1 MKNQR
6 DSFAFLILK
15 TKNLEK
21 KPERNMSMA
30 AFIKLEDSPMFQKQL
45 RSLEHTTDD
54 LRDRCQKLFKGCKKY
69 MEVLGESQNGDLM
82 FAESLEAFG
91 GGLDDPLSVSLGGP
105 IIMKFISALR
115 ELATY
120 KELIRSQVE
129 HVLVDRV
136 NQFLSVDLRDVK
148 ESRRRFDKAASTY
161 DQAREKFSSLKKNAR
176 DEVVT
181 ELEEEL
187 HNSKSTFERSRFN
200 LVNAITNVEAKK
212 KYEFLES
219 FSAIMDAHL
228 RYFKLGNDLLSQ
240 MEPFVHQV
248 LTYAQQSKEQASIE
262 QDKLAKRIQEFR
274 TQAQLNHLR
283 GSSNLGTSTSSIA
296 SNGVG
301 MNSDKN
307 IDAIMQSS
315 AEGAVQ
321 TIKQGYLLKRCS
333 SLRADWKR
341 RFFVLDSLGN
351 LYYYRIKGAQ
361 MGSPSSHPSGVDN
374 HSSVFG
380 RFRTRYRS
388 SSSGEEN
395 IGCHTVDLHT
405 STIKLDAEDTDLRLC
420 FRIISPLKSYT
431 LQAESEA
438 ERADWMNKITGV
450 IASLLNS
457 HLQKFDA
464 SKNDIDRSND
474 TNSASLNVQGAA
486 NDENALVSV
495 RVNQSDSVSKILRE
509 VPGNDK
515 CADCGASEPDWASL
529 NLGIL
534 ICIECSGIHRNLGV
548 HISKVRSITL
558 DVRVWEPT
566 ILDLFC
572 ALGNSYCNSVWEE
585 LLLLPSDGST
595 NVDATQS
602 ASKPSPKDA
611 FHEKEKY
618 ILAKYVE
625 KQVVNKD
632 AFAPNNN
639 CATLLWEAVRSNNVK
654 DVYRI
659 IVVSDVNIINTIYDE
674 VEGATKY
681 HEIHEN
687 DSKLGFQDSQKKHQ
701 NPAAC
706 QGIKLCFQGC
716 SLLHLACNGETPVML
731 ELLLQFG
738 ADINRRD
745 FHGRT
750 PLQHCIGNGK
760 HHLAKFLLRRGARA
774 SIKDYGGLSALDRA
788 MEKGAIKDEELFVL
802 LTKSE

>member
-1 MKNQR
+1 
-6 DSFAFLILK
+6 
-15 TKNLEK
+15 
-21 KPERNMSMA
+21 MSMA
-30 AFIKLEDSPMFQKQL
+30 AFIKLEDSPMFQKQV
-45 RSLEHTTDD
+45 RGLEQTTDD
-54 LRDRCQKLFKGCKKY
+54 LRDRCQKLYKGCKKY
-69 MEVLGESQNGDLM
+69 MEVLGETQNGDIM

-136 NQFLSVDLRDVK
+136 SQFLSDDLRDVK

-161 DQAREKFSSLKKNAR
+161 DQARERFSSLKKNAR

-200 LVNAITNVEAKK
+200 LVNAITNVDAKK

-228 RYFKLGNDLLSQ
+228 RYFKLGHDLLSQ
-240 MEPFVHQV
+240 MEPFIHQV

-274 TQAQLNHLR
+274 TQAELNHLR

-307 IDAIMQSS
+307 IEAIMQSS

-321 TIKQGYLLKRCS
+321 TIKQGYLLKRSS

-380 RFRTRYRS
+380 RFRTKYRS
-388 SSSGEEN
+388 SSAGEEN
-395 IGCHTVDLHT
+395 LGCRTVDLHT

-438 ERADWMNKITGV
+438 ERVDWMNKITGV

-464 SKNDIDRSND
+464 SKNDIDGSKN
-474 TNSASLNVQGAA
+474 TYAASLNVQGAF
-486 NDENALVSV
+486 NDEKALASV
-495 RVNQSDSVSKILRE
+495 RVNQPDSVSKILRE

-566 ILDLFC
+566 ILDLFRT
-572 ALGNSYCNSVWEE
+572 LGNSYCNSVWEE
-585 LLLLPSDGST
+585 LLQLPNDELT
-595 NVDATQS
+595 NVDAIQS

-625 KQVVNKD
+625 KQVVNKE
-632 AFAPNNN
+632 AFAPYSNR
-639 CATLLWEAVRSNNVK
+639 ATLIWEAVRSNKVK

-659 IVVSDVNIINTIYDE
+659 IVASDVNIINTIYDE
-674 VEGATKY
+674 VEGATMY

-687 DSKLGFQDSQKKHQ
+687 DSKLGLQDSQKKHQ

-706 QGIKLCFQGC
+706 QGIKLCLQGC

-738 ADINRRD
+738 SDINRRD

-750 PLQHCIGNGK
+750 PLQHCIGNGR

-788 MEKGAIKDEELFVL
+788 MEMGAIKDEELFIL

>member
-1 MKNQR
+1 
-6 DSFAFLILK
+6 
-15 TKNLEK
+15 
-21 KPERNMSMA
+21 MA
-30 AFIKLEDSPMFQKQL
+30 AFIKLEDSPMFQKQV
-45 RSLEHTTDD
+45 RGLEQTTDD
-54 LRDRCQKLFKGCKKY
+54 LRDRCQKLYKGCKKY
-69 MEVLGESQNGDLM
+69 MEVLGETQNGDIM

-136 NQFLSVDLRDVK
+136 SQFLSDDLRDVK

-161 DQAREKFSSLKKNAR
+161 DQARERFSSLKKNAR

-200 LVNAITNVEAKK
+200 LVNAITNVDAKK

-228 RYFKLGNDLLSQ
+228 RYFKLGHDLLSQ
-240 MEPFVHQV
+240 MEPFIHQV

-274 TQAQLNHLR
+274 TQAELNHLR

-307 IDAIMQSS
+307 IEAIMQSS

-321 TIKQGYLLKRCS
+321 TIKQGYLLKRSS

-380 RFRTRYRS
+380 RFRTKYRS
-388 SSSGEEN
+388 SSAGEEN
-395 IGCHTVDLHT
+395 LGCRTVDLHT

-438 ERADWMNKITGV
+438 ERVDWMNKITGV

-464 SKNDIDRSND
+464 SKNDIDGSKN
-474 TNSASLNVQGAA
+474 TYAASLNVQGAV
-486 NDENALVSV
+486 NDEKALASV
-495 RVNQSDSVSKILRE
+495 RVNQPDSVSKILRE

-515 CADCGASEPDWASL
+515 CAECGASEPDWASL

-566 ILDLFC
+566 ILDLFRT
-572 ALGNSYCNSVWEE
+572 LGNSYCNSVWEE
-585 LLLLPSDGST
+585 LLQLPNDELT
-595 NVDATQS
+595 NVDAIQS

-625 KQVVNKD
+625 KQVVNKE
-632 AFAPNNN
+632 AFAPYSNR
-639 CATLLWEAVRSNNVK
+639 ATLIWEAVRSNKVK
-654 DVYRI
+654 DVYQI

-674 VEGATKY
+674 VEGATMY

-687 DSKLGFQDSQKKHQ
+687 DSKLGLQDSQKKHQ

-706 QGIKLCFQGC
+706 QGIKLCLQGC

-738 ADINRRD
+738 SDINRRD

-750 PLQHCIGNGK
+750 PLQHCIGNGR

-788 MEKGAIKDEELFVL
+788 MEMGAIKDEELFIL

>member
-1 MKNQR
+1 
-6 DSFAFLILK
+6 
-15 TKNLEK
+15 
-21 KPERNMSMA
+21 MSMA
-30 AFIKLEDSPMFQKQL
+30 AFIKLEDSPMFQKQV
-45 RSLEHTTDD
+45 RSLEQTTDD
-54 LRDRCQKLFKGCKKY
+54 LRDRCQKLYKGCKKY
-69 MEVLGESQNGDLM
+69 MEVLGEAQNGELM

-105 IIMKFISALR
+105 IIMKFISTLR

-136 NQFLSVDLRDVK
+136 NQFLTVDLRDVK

-161 DQAREKFSSLKKNAR
+161 DQARERFSSLKKNAR

-228 RYFKLGNDLLSQ
+228 RYFKLGYDLLSQ
-240 MEPFVHQV
+240 MEPFIHQV

-274 TQAQLNHLR
+274 TQAELHHLR

-307 IDAIMQSS
+307 IEAIMQST

-321 TIKQGYLLKRCS
+321 TIKQGYLLKRSS

-361 MGSPSSHPSGVDN
+361 MDSPSSHPSGVDN

-380 RFRTRYRS
+380 RLRTRYRS
-388 SSSGEEN
+388 SSAGEESL
-395 IGCHTVDLHT
+395 GCRTVDLHT

-438 ERADWMNKITGV
+438 ERVDWMNKITGV

-464 SKNDIDRSND
+464 SKNDIDSSND
-474 TNSASLNVQGAA
+474 IYAASLNVQGAVT
-486 NDENALVSV
+486 DENALASL
-495 RVNQSDSVSKILRE
+495 RVNQADSVSKILRK

-515 CADCGASEPDWASL
+515 CADCGASDPDWASL
-529 NLGIL
+529 NLCIL

-566 ILDLFC
+566 ILDLFRT
-572 ALGNSYCNSVWEE
+572 LGNAYCNSVWEE
-585 LLLLPSDGST
+585 LLLLLSDGLT
-595 NVDATQS
+595 NVDAVQS

-625 KQVVNKD
+625 KQVVNKE
-632 AFAPNNN
+632 AFAPYNNH
-639 CATLLWEAVRSNNVK
+639 ATLIWEAVRSNNVK

-659 IVVSDVNIINTIYDE
+659 IVMSDVNIINTTYDE
-674 VEGATKY
+674 VEGATMY

-687 DSKLGFQDSQKKHQ
+687 DSKLGFPDSQKKHQ
-701 NPAAC
+701 SLATC
-706 QGIKLCFQGC
+706 QGTRLCLQGC

-738 ADINRRD
+738 ADINSRD

-750 PLQHCIGNGK
+750 PLQHCISNGR
-760 HHLAKFLLRRGARA
+760 HHMAKFLLRRGARA
-774 SIKDYGGLSALDRA
+774 SVKDYGGLSALDRA
-788 MEKGAIKDEELFVL
+788 MEMGAIKDEELFVL

>member
-1 MKNQR
+1 
-6 DSFAFLILK
+6 
-15 TKNLEK
+15 
-21 KPERNMSMA
+21 MSMA
-30 AFIKLEDSPMFQKQL
+30 AFIKLEDSPMFQKQV
-45 RSLEHTTDD
+45 RGLEQTTDD
-54 LRDRCQKLFKGCKKY
+54 LRDRCQKLYKGCKKY
-69 MEVLGESQNGDLM
+69 MEVLGESQNGDIM

-105 IIMKFISALR
+105 IIMKFISALH

-136 NQFLSVDLRDVK
+136 SQFLSVDLRDVK

-161 DQAREKFSSLKKNAR
+161 DQARERFSSLKKNAR

-228 RYFKLGNDLLSQ
+228 RYFKLGHDLLSQ
-240 MEPFVHQV
+240 MEPFIHQV

-274 TQAQLNHLR
+274 TQAELNHLR

-301 MNSDKN
+301 MNSDKH
-307 IDAIMQSS
+307 IEAIMQSS

-321 TIKQGYLLKRCS
+321 TIKQGYLLKRSS

-380 RFRTRYRS
+380 RFRTKYRS
-388 SSSGEEN
+388 SSTGEEN
-395 IGCHTVDLHT
+395 LGCRTVDLHT

-438 ERADWMNKITGV
+438 ERVDWMNKITGV
-450 IASLLNS
+450 IVSLLNS

-464 SKNDIDRSND
+464 SKNDIDSSNN
-474 TNSASLNVQGAA
+474 TYAGSLNVQGFV
-486 NDENALVSV
+486 NDENALASI
-495 RVNQSDSVSKILRE
+495 RVNQPDSVSKILRE

-515 CADCGASEPDWASL
+515 CSDCGASEPDWASL

-566 ILDLFC
+566 ILDLFRT
-572 ALGNSYCNSVWEE
+572 LGNSYCNSVWEE
-585 LLLLPSDGST
+585 LLQLPSDGLT
-595 NVDATQS
+595 NVDAIQS

-625 KQVVNKD
+625 KQVVNKE
-632 AFAPNNN
+632 AFAPYSNR
-639 CATLLWEAVRSNNVK
+639 ATLIWEAVRSNNVK

-659 IVVSDVNIINTIYDE
+659 IVVSDVNIINTTNDE
-674 VEGATKY
+674 VEDATMH

-687 DSKLGFQDSQKKHQ
+687 DSKLGLQDSQKKHQ

-706 QGIKLCFQGC
+706 QGIKLCLQGC

-738 ADINRRD
+738 SDINRRD

-750 PLQHCIGNGK
+750 PLQHCIGNGR

-788 MEKGAIKDEELFVL
+788 MEMGAIKDEELFLL

>member
-1 MKNQR
+1 
-6 DSFAFLILK
+6 
-15 TKNLEK
+15 
-21 KPERNMSMA
+21 MSMA
-30 AFIKLEDSPMFQKQL
+30 AFIKLEDSPMFQKQV
-45 RSLEHTTDD
+45 RSLEQTTDD
-54 LRDRCQKLFKGCKKY
+54 LRDRCQKLYKGCRKY
-69 MEVLGESQNGDLM
+69 MEVLGESQNGDIM

-105 IIMKFISALR
+105 IITKFISALR

-136 NQFLSVDLRDVK
+136 SQFLSVDLRDVK

-161 DQAREKFSSLKKNAR
+161 DQARERFSSLKKNAR
-176 DEVVT
+176 DEVIT

-187 HNSKSTFERSRFN
+187 HNSKSTFEKSRFN

-228 RYFKLGNDLLSQ
+228 RYFKLGYDLLNQ
-240 MEPFVHQV
+240 MEPFIHQV

-274 TQAQLNHLR
+274 TQAELNHLR

-321 TIKQGYLLKRCS
+321 TIKQGYLLKRSS

-351 LYYYRIKGAQ
+351 LYYYRIKGPQ

-388 SSSGEEN
+388 SSVGEEN
-395 IGCHTVDLHT
+395 LGCRTVDLHT

-457 HLQKFDA
+457 HIQKFDA
-464 SKNDIDRSND
+464 SKNDIDSSND
-474 TNSASLNVQGAA
+474 TYAASLNVQGVAS
-486 NDENALVSV
+486 DENALATL
-495 RVNQSDSVSKILRE
+495 RVNQADSVSKILRE
-509 VPGNDK
+509 VSGNDK

-566 ILDLFC
+566 ILDLFRT
-572 ALGNSYCNSVWEE
+572 LGNSYCNSVWEE
-585 LLLLPSDGST
+585 LLLLPSDGLT
-595 NVDATQS
+595 NVDSSQS
-602 ASKPSPKDA
+602 TSKPSPKDA
-611 FHEKEKY
+611 FHEKEKF
-618 ILAKYVE
+618 ILAKYVD
-625 KQVVNKD
+625 KQIVNKE
-632 AFAPNNN
+632 AFGPYNNR
-639 CATLLWEAVRSNNVK
+639 AALIWEAVKSNNVK
-654 DVYRI
+654 EVYRI
-659 IVVSDVNIINTIYDE
+659 IVVSDVNIINTTYDE
-674 VEGATKY
+674 VEGATMY
-681 HEIHEN
+681 HEIDEN

-706 QGIKLCFQGC
+706 QEIKLCLQGC

-750 PLQHCIGNGK
+750 PLQHCIGNGR
-760 HHLAKFLLRRGARA
+760 HHMAKFLLRRGARA
-774 SIKDYGGLSALDRA
+774 SVKDYGGLSALDRA
-788 MEKGAIKDEELFVL
+788 MEMGAIKDEELFVL
-802 LTKSE
+802 LTKTPQQHWKKATAR

>member
-1 MKNQR
+1 
-6 DSFAFLILK
+6 
-15 TKNLEK
+15 
-21 KPERNMSMA
+21 MSMA
-30 AFIKLEDSPMFQKQL
+30 AFIKLEDSPMFQKQV
-45 RSLEHTTDD
+45 RGLEQTTDD
-54 LRDRCQKLFKGCKKY
+54 LRDRCQKLYKGCKKY
-69 MEVLGESQNGDLM
+69 MEVLGESQNGDIM

-136 NQFLSVDLRDVK
+136 SQFLSVDLRDVK

-161 DQAREKFSSLKKNAR
+161 DQARERFSSLKKNAR

-200 LVNAITNVEAKK
+200 LVNGITNVEAKK

-228 RYFKLGNDLLSQ
+228 RYFKLGHDLLSQ
-240 MEPFVHQV
+240 MEPFIHQV

-274 TQAQLNHLR
+274 TQAELNHLR

-307 IDAIMQSS
+307 IEAIMQSS

-321 TIKQGYLLKRCS
+321 TIKQGYLLKRSS

-380 RFRTRYRS
+380 RFRTKYRS
-388 SSSGEEN
+388 SSTGEEN
-395 IGCHTVDLHT
+395 LGCRTVDLHT

-438 ERADWMNKITGV
+438 ERVDWMNKITGV

-464 SKNDIDRSND
+464 SKNDIDSSNN
-474 TNSASLNVQGAA
+474 TYAGSLNVQGSV
-486 NDENALVSV
+486 NDENALASV
-495 RVNQSDSVSKILRE
+495 RVNQPDSVSKILRE

-515 CADCGASEPDWASL
+515 CSDCGASEPDWASL

-566 ILDLFC
+566 ILDLFRT
-572 ALGNSYCNSVWEE
+572 LGNSYCNSVWEE
-585 LLLLPSDGST
+585 LLQLPSDGLT
-595 NVDATQS
+595 NVDAIQS

-625 KQVVNKD
+625 KQVVNKE
-632 AFAPNNN
+632 AFAPYSNR
-639 CATLLWEAVRSNNVK
+639 ATLIWEAVRSNNVK

-659 IVVSDVNIINTIYDE
+659 IVVSDVNIINTTYDE
-674 VEGATKY
+674 VEGATMY

-687 DSKLGFQDSQKKHQ
+687 DSKLGLQDSQKKHQ

-706 QGIKLCFQGC
+706 QGIKLCLQGC

-738 ADINRRD
+738 SDINRRD

-750 PLQHCIGNGK
+750 PLQHCIGNGR

-788 MEKGAIKDEELFVL
+788 MEMGAIKDEELFLL

>member
-1 MKNQR
+1 
-6 DSFAFLILK
+6 
-15 TKNLEK
+15 
-21 KPERNMSMA
+21 MSMA
-30 AFIKLEDSPMFQKQL
+30 AFIKLEDSPMFQKQV
-45 RSLEHTTDD
+45 RGLEQTTDD
-54 LRDRCQKLFKGCKKY
+54 LRDRCQKLYKGCKKY
-69 MEVLGESQNGDLM
+69 MEVLGESQNGDIM

-136 NQFLSVDLRDVK
+136 SQFLSVDLRDVK

-161 DQAREKFSSLKKNAR
+161 DQARERFSSLKKNAR

-228 RYFKLGNDLLSQ
+228 RYFKLGHDLLSQ
-240 MEPFVHQV
+240 MEPFIHQV

-274 TQAQLNHLR
+274 TQAELNHLR

-301 MNSDKN
+301 MNSDKH
-307 IDAIMQSS
+307 IEAIMQSS

-321 TIKQGYLLKRCS
+321 TIKQGYLLKRSS

-380 RFRTRYRS
+380 RFRTKYRS
-388 SSSGEEN
+388 SSTGEEN
-395 IGCHTVDLHT
+395 LGCRTVDLHT

-438 ERADWMNKITGV
+438 ERVDWMNKITGV

-464 SKNDIDRSND
+464 SKNDIDSSNN
-474 TNSASLNVQGAA
+474 TYAGSLNVQGSV
-486 NDENALVSV
+486 NDENALASV
-495 RVNQSDSVSKILRE
+495 RVNQPDSVSKILRE

-515 CADCGASEPDWASL
+515 CSDCGTSEPDWASL

-566 ILDLFC
+566 ILDLFRT
-572 ALGNSYCNSVWEE
+572 LGNSYCNSVWEE
-585 LLLLPSDGST
+585 LLQLPSDGLT
-595 NVDATQS
+595 NVDAIQS

-625 KQVVNKD
+625 KQVVNKE
-632 AFAPNNN
+632 AFAPYSNR
-639 CATLLWEAVRSNNVK
+639 ATLIWEAVRSNNVK

-659 IVVSDVNIINTIYDE
+659 IVVSDVNIINTTYDE
-674 VEGATKY
+674 VEGATMY

-687 DSKLGFQDSQKKHQ
+687 DSKLGLQDSQKKHQ

-706 QGIKLCFQGC
+706 QGIKLCLQGC

-738 ADINRRD
+738 SDINRRD

-750 PLQHCIGNGK
+750 PLQHCIGNGR

-788 MEKGAIKDEELFVL
+788 MEMGAIKDEELFLL